1 MQNKYIQ
8 SCSWFELHF
17 TALPTP
23 NSIQNHHIFQQT
35 VYYYLNEV
43 LKVILQFIINSMLG
57 QKTVNLSKVIKYI
70 IVVLN
75 TYYLKYFLNQFNS
88 HFVTIN
94 KIRRNEIYYIGMP
107 FISWPRLLYCGNGFF
122 SWLQLLF
129 RGHDVYFV
137 ELSFISWPQLLF
149 RGNDVYFLETNFIS
163 SPWLLFCGQ
172 EFKKNLEHMSN
183 SSHCVTLNPD
193 RKSVV

>member
-1 MQNKYIQ
+1 
-8 SCSWFELHF
+8 
-17 TALPTP
+17 
-23 NSIQNHHIFQQT
+23 
-35 VYYYLNEV
+35 
-43 LKVILQFIINSMLG
+43 MLV

-70 IVVLN
+70 KVVLN

-183 SSHCVTLNPD
+183 SSHCVTLNPAQD
-193 RKSVV
+193 CLFLLGKI